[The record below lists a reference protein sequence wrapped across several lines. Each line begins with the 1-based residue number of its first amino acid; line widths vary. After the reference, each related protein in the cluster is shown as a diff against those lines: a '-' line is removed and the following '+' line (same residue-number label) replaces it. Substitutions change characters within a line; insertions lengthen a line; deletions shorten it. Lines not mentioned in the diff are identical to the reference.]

1 MSDVYSAGPN
11 EKQFSLQNSQPVEPE
26 SQSLTDGERLT
37 SELRD
42 IIRSFMQKVQTN
54 TTSWQIL
61 HFALCYI
68 FNSLKILLEILKI
81 VVLSHTFRNI

>member
-1 MSDVYSAGPN
+1 MSDVYSAGPS
-11 EKQFSLQNSQPVEPE
+11 EKQNSQPVEPE
-26 SQSLTDGERLT
+26 SQSRTDGERLT

-61 HFALCYI
+61 PFALCYV
-68 FNSLKILLEILKI
+68 FYSLKILLEILKT
-81 VVLSHTFRNI
+81 VVLSHTFSFSRNY

>member
-1 MSDVYSAGPN
+1 MSDVYLAGPS
-11 EKQFSLQNSQPVEPE
+11 EKQFSLQNSQPVETE

-54 TTSWQIL
+54 TTS
-61 HFALCYI
+61 
-68 FNSLKILLEILKI
+68 
-81 VVLSHTFRNI
+81 